1 MSKIDGYVIFVL
13 LLQISFTIINATGI
27 YPVAESVNGFD
38 EVKITA
44 LKDKLEIQT
53 DELDSVLDYFP
64 ILATILMLG
73 LRIVA
78 TLVLS
83 LFSAVPTIL
92 KLFFMPDVI
101 ANAIGFAVDVLVLLG
116 LGNMFLRRS

>member
-1 MSKIDGYVIFVL
+1 MERIDGYVIFIL

-27 YPVAESVNGFD
+27 YPVEENVAGFD
-38 EVKITA
+38 QDKINV
-44 LKDKLEIQT
+44 LKDKLEVQNQGM
-53 DELDSVLDYFP
+53 DSILDYFS
-64 ILATILMLG
+64 ILGTILLLG
-73 LRIVA
+73 VRIIL

-101 ANAIGFAVDVLVLLG
+101 ANTIGYAVDVLVLLG
-116 LGNMFLRRS
+116 LGNMLLRRS